1 MTAPEPADPKLRET
15 ADRLLAEIPR
25 VRVLVVGDCMLDR
38 YVSGEVERV
47 SPEAPVPV
55 VRVGEEREALGG
67 AANVAAGVSSL
78 GARCRLVAVVG
89 ADAAGETARDLLR
102 AAGIGSDELLSASD
116 RPTTVKT
123 RVLARHQQMLRIDR
137 EEDGPLPPEL
147 GTELLGRARELL
159 EWADV
164 VLAVDYDKGVL
175 SGGVGRT
182 LLASAREADVPSVVD
197 PKLRGFFEYRD
208 AFVFKPN
215 ARELAAALGAE
226 SAPRTHGEL
235 EEVRARL
242 GCRHLLVTRGE
253 AGMTLVGEGNPEL
266 VTIPSRAREVYDVTG
281 AGDTVTA
288 VLGAAVAGGADVS
301 EAAALANFAAGLQVS
316 HLGAVSIGRKELRD
330 ALDDPDGR
338 NSEPGRDEDGAFD
351 GRPGTETR
359 KDARKEKA

>member
-15 ADRLLAEIPR
+15 ADRHLAGTPPI
-25 VRVLVVGDCMLDR
+25 RVLVVGDCMLDR
-38 YVSGEVERV
+38 YVSGEVDRI

-55 VRVGEEREALGG
+55 VRVGEERQALGG
-67 AANVAAGVSSL
+67 AANVAAGVSAL
-78 GARCRLVAVVG
+78 GARCRLVALVG
-89 ADAAGETARDLLR
+89 ADDAGESVRDLLR
-102 AAGIGSDELLSASD
+102 SAGIGSDELLTATD

-175 SGGVGRT
+175 SAGVGRE
-182 LLASAREADVPSVVD
+182 LLASARNVDVPTVVD
-197 PKLRGFFEYRD
+197 PKLRGFFEYRH

-226 SAPRTHGEL
+226 SAPRTREAL
-235 EEVRARL
+235 EQVRARL
-242 GCRHLLVTRGE
+242 ACRHLLVTRGE
-253 AGMTLVGEGNPEL
+253 ARMTLVGEGEPEL

-288 VLGAAVAGGADVS
+288 VLGLAVAGGADVS

-316 HLGAVSIGRKELRD
+316 HLGAVPIGREELRD
-330 ALDDPDGR
+330 ALDDPGGR
-338 NSEPGRDEDGAFD
+338 TSKPGRDEDGAFAA
-351 GRPGTETR
+351 RPGMDTG
-359 KDARKEKA
+359 KDVRKEKA

>member
-15 ADRLLAEIPR
+15 ADRHLAGTPR
-25 VRVLVVGDCMLDR
+25 IRVLVVGDGMLDR

-55 VRVGEEREALGG
+55 VRVEEERRALGG
-67 AANVAAGVSSL
+67 AANVAASVSAL
-78 GARCRLVAVVG
+78 GARCRLVALVG
-89 ADAAGETARDLLR
+89 ADDAGERMRELLG
-102 AAGIGSDELLSASD
+102 AAGIGSEDLLTASD

-147 GTELLGRARELL
+147 GADLLGRARELL
-159 EWADV
+159 TWADV

-175 SGGVGRT
+175 SAGVGRE
-182 LLASAREADVPSVVD
+182 LLASAKKADVPTVVD
-197 PKLRGFFEYRD
+197 PKLRGFFEYRG
-208 AFVFKPN
+208 AFLFKPN

-226 SAPRTHGEL
+226 SAPRTREEL

-242 GCRHLLVTRGE
+242 DCSHLLVTRGE
-253 AGMTLVGEGNPEL
+253 AGMVLVGEETPEL

-288 VLGAAVAGGADVS
+288 VLGVAVAGGAAVP
-301 EAAALANFAAGLQVS
+301 EAAGLANFAAGLQVS
-316 HLGAVSIGRKELRD
+316 HLGAVPIGRKELRD
-330 ALDDPDGR
+330 ALNDPGGR
-338 NSEPGRDEDGAFD
+338 YSEPARDEDGAFAA
-351 GRPGTETR
+351 RPGTDTGM
-359 KDARKEKA
+359 DPRKEKA

>member
-15 ADRLLAEIPR
+15 ADRLLAESPR
-25 VRVLVVGDCMLDR
+25 VRVLVVGDTMLDR

-55 VRVGEEREALGG
+55 VRVEEERQALGG
-67 AANVAAGVSSL
+67 AANVAAGVAAL
-78 GARCRLVAVVG
+78 GASCRLVAMIG
-89 ADAAGETARDLLR
+89 ADDAGESMRDLLG
-102 AAGIGSDELLSASD
+102 AAGIGSEALLVAPD

-147 GTELLGRARELL
+147 GAEMVDRARALL

-175 SGGVGRT
+175 SAGVGRE
-182 LLASAREADVPSVVD
+182 LLGSAREADVPTVVD
-197 PKLRGFFEYRD
+197 PKLRGFFDYRD

-226 SAPRTHGEL
+226 SAPRTREAL

-242 GCRHLLVTRGE
+242 DCRHLLVTRGE
-253 AGMTLVGEGNPEL
+253 AGMTLVGEGDPEL

-288 VLGAAVAGGADVS
+288 VLGVAVAAGAEVR

-316 HLGAVSIGRKELRD
+316 HLGAVPIGRKEIRD
-330 ALDDPDGR
+330 ALDDPGAR
-338 NSEPGRDEDGAFD
+338 NSEPGAGEDGAFA

-359 KDARKEKA
+359 KDNRKEKT